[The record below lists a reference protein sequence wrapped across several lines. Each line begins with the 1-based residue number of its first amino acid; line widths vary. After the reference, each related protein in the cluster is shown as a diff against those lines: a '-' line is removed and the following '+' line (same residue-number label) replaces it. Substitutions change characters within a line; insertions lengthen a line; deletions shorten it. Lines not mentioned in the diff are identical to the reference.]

1 MPESPDLRCD
11 RFVEIK
17 LLAVKH
23 SNMLWIILSNIFPNI
38 GNKEIGL

>member
-1 MPESPDLRCD
+1 MPELPGLRRD

-17 LLAVKH
+17 LLAVKY
-23 SNMLWIILSNIFPNI
+23 SIMLWIILSNIFPNI